1 MWLNPKD
8 ACFLLLIK
16 RYKKWLLKTAVTSSL
31 SMSSSAFHT
40 LFRTCSLKSSCRRA
54 VFAVWKQWM
63 MWWISFC
70 RSALFCLPVNL
81 STYQSISC
89 LRYLYNFMHYQ
100 QSSPC
105 LISWV
110 ACPRSGPVNQD
121 WGHFAWVLF
130 QQGAH
135 LLHQWTQYLKHW
147 VWVLDV
153 NRGFP
158 FETPALVVMID
169 S

>member
-31 SMSSSAFHT
+31 SMSSAAFHT
-40 LFRTCSLKSSCRRA
+40 LFRTCSLKSSCQRA

-63 MWWISFC
+63 MWWISFF

-89 LRYLYNFMHYQ
+89 LRYLYII
-100 QSSPC
+100 SSHRHG
-105 LISWV
+105 WFH
-110 ACPRSGPVNQD
+110 G
-121 WGHFAWVLF
+121 LF
-130 QQGAH
+130 
-135 LLHQWTQYLKHW
+135 
-147 VWVLDV
+147 
-153 NRGFP
+153 
-158 FETPALVVMID
+158 ALVRAQLIKIGVTLPWLFSNKVPIYKTPMNTIPETL
-169 S
+169 SWGSGC